1 MIPPPLTLRE
11 AAAGIFGALRLL
23 RFDPAGM
30 AALDTTARGAA
41 RSFWLMP
48 WLFAPWLLI
57 VAIQETEALA
67 AVPFWRFLVV
77 EAVGYVVA
85 WVAFPL
91 AMAWV
96 TEMTGVRDRWTGWL
110 AAYNWSAVPQVAIW
124 LPALAL
130 AEAGILPDGASQLLL
145 FAASL
150 AIVLYHAF
158 IARAALGL
166 GALPAAM
173 TVILDLLVSAVVN
186 ELTLGVMGVR

>member
-23 RFDPAGM
+23 RFDAAGM
-30 AALDTTARGAA
+30 AAFDTTARGAA

-48 WLFAPWLLI
+48 WLFAPWLMI
-57 VAIQETEALA
+57 VALQEGNALA
-67 AVPFWRFLVV
+67 AVPFWRFLAV
-77 EAVGYVVA
+77 EAVGYVLA

-96 TEMTGVRDRWTGWL
+96 TDMTRVRDRWTGWL

-124 LPALAL
+124 LPTLAL
-130 AEAGILPDGASQLLL
+130 AEAGVLPDGASQMLL
-145 FAASL
+145 FAVSL
-150 AIVLYHAF
+150 GIVLYHAF
-158 IARAALGL
+158 IARAALAMGPL
-166 GALPAAM
+166 HAAM
-173 TVILDLLVSAVVN
+173 TVVLDLLVSAVVN